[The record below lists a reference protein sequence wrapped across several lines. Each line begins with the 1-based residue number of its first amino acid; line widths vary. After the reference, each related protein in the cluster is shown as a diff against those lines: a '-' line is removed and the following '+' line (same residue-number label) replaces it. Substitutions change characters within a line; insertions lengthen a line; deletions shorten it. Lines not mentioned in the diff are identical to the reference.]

1 LRIAYS
7 FGIYIAKF
15 VLNILALFNEKIKSG
30 VKGRRQTFNT
40 LKDKIKPGDQC
51 FWFHC
56 ASLGE
61 FEQGLPVFEALRQK
75 YPDYKIVL
83 SFFSPSGYEVRK
95 NAPIADVVVYL
106 PLDTRANAK
115 QFLSIVN
122 PQLTIFVKYEFWP
135 NFLFELK
142 KRNHNLYLIS
152 AVFRENQSF
161 FKWYGGLMRKALSAF
176 NHIFTQDEQS
186 KVLLKGIGCNNV
198 TVSGDTRFDRVTKQ
212 LRQDNSL
219 DFIEHFLGGATCV
232 VFGST
237 WPDDDK
243 LYLDYINRNTF
254 DNLKFIIAPH
264 NINSRYVNSILKQL
278 KVKTM
283 CYSKMSP
290 DTDLSGYQVFI
301 LDTIGY
307 LSKVYS
313 YADIAYVGGAAGHT
327 GLHNILEPAVFGIP
341 ILIGKNYHKFPEAK
355 QLIEYGGV
363 TVIKVPKDFKE
374 QTDALISNKTL
385 RKKQGQINGDFIRKN
400 EGAVV
405 QILNHIRI

>member
-1 LRIAYS
+1 M
-7 FGIYIAKF
+7 
-15 VLNILALFNEKIKSG
+15 ALFNGKIRSG
-30 VKGRRQTFNT
+30 VLGRRQTFRT
-40 LKDKIKPGDQC
+40 LKENINPDDTY

-61 FEQGLPVFEALRQK
+61 FEQGLPVFEALKQN
-75 YPDYKIVL
+75 YPDYKVVL
-83 SFFSPSGYEVRK
+83 TFFSPSGYEVRK
-95 NAPIADVVVYL
+95 NTPIADIVVYL
-106 PLDTRANAK
+106 PLDTRANANA
-115 QFLSIVN
+115 FLSIVN

-142 KRNHNLYLIS
+142 KRNLNLYLIS

-161 FKWYGGLMRKALSAF
+161 FKWYGGLMRQALLAF

-186 KVLLKGIGCNNV
+186 KALLKGIDYNHV

-212 LRQDNSL
+212 LNQDNSV
-219 DFIEHFLGGATCV
+219 DFIERFIGDAICMVL
-232 VFGST
+232 GST

-243 LYLDYINRNTF
+243 LYLDYINSNTC

-264 NINSRYVNSILKQL
+264 NINSRYVNSLLKQL

-283 CYSKMSP
+283 CYSKMHP

-313 YADIAYVGGAAGHT
+313 YADIAYVGGAAGTT

-355 QLIEYGGV
+355 QLITSGGV

-374 QTDALISNKTL
+374 QTDALISDKTL
-385 RKKQGQINGDFIRKN
+385 RVEQGQINSDFIRKN
-400 EGAVV
+400 KGAVV